1 MQILRKILL
10 VLSFIISFNVV
21 MAQNETETLVQTLQT
36 ANFSNLLSFWDSVS
50 EVNILEQASQKQ
62 LTPAQAN
69 QQLQLFFSNKNII
82 GFEKNAER
90 KLGSTVYMIGKLLSA
105 QGKFNLSM
113 LLQETKK
120 GVVIVSIRI
129 S

>member
-1 MQILRKILL
+1 MF
-10 VLSFIISFNVV
+10 SFTISFSVV

-36 ANFSNLLSFWDSVS
+36 ANFSNLLSFWDAAS
-50 EVNILEQASQKQ
+50 EVNILDQTAQKQ

-90 KLGSTVYMIGKLLSA
+90 KLGTTIYITGKLLSV
-105 QGKFNLSM
+105 QGKFNLSL
-113 LLQETKK
+113 LLQETKN
-120 GVVIVSIRI
+120 GVSIVSVRI

>member
-1 MQILRKILL
+1 MQLLQKILL
-10 VLSFIISFNVV
+10 VLSFTISFGTV
-21 MAQNETETLVQTLQT
+21 MAQNDTETLVQTLQT
-36 ANFSNLLSFWDSVS
+36 ANFSNLLSFWDNAS
-50 EVNILEQASQKQ
+50 EVSILDQSSQKQ

-69 QQLQLFFSNKNII
+69 QQLQLFFSNKSII

-90 KLGSTVYMIGKLLSA
+90 KLGTTIYITGKLLSA
-105 QGKFNLSM
+105 QGKFNLSV

-120 GVVIVSIRI
+120 GLAIVSIRI

>member
-1 MQILRKILL
+1 M
-10 VLSFIISFNVV
+10 LSFIISFNVV

-105 QGKFNLSM
+105 QGKFNVSM

>member
-1 MQILRKILL
+1 MQLLRKLLL
-10 VLSFIISFNVV
+10 VLSFTISFGVV

-36 ANFSNLLSFWDSVS
+36 ANFSNLLSFWDTVS
-50 EVNILEQASQKQ
+50 EVNILDQSSQKQ
-62 LTPAQAN
+62 LTPTQAN
-69 QQLQLFFSNKNII
+69 QQLQLFFSNKSII

-90 KLGSTVYMIGKLLSA
+90 KLGTTIYITGKLLSA
-105 QGKFNLSM
+105 QGKFNLSL

-120 GVVIVSIRI
+120 GVAIVSIRI

>member
-1 MQILRKILL
+1 MQLLRKILL
-10 VLSFIISFNVV
+10 VFSFTISFGIVK
-21 MAQNETETLVQTLQT
+21 AQYETESLVQTLQT
-36 ANFSNLLSFWDSVS
+36 ANFSNLLSFWDTVS
-50 EVNILEQASQKQ
+50 EVNILDQSSQKQ

-69 QQLQLFFSNKNII
+69 QQLQLFFSNKSII

-90 KLGSTVYMIGKLLSA
+90 KLGSTIYITGKLLSS
-105 QGKFNLSM
+105 QGKYNLSL

-120 GVVIVSIRI
+120 GVIIVSIRI

>member
-1 MQILRKILL
+1 MQLIRKILL
-10 VLSFIISFNVV
+10 VFFFTISYGAV

-36 ANFSNLLSFWDSVS
+36 ANFSNLLSFWDTAS
-50 EVNILEQASQKQ
+50 EVNILDQSSQKQ

-69 QQLQLFFSNKNII
+69 QQLQLFFSNKSII

-90 KLGSTVYMIGKLLSA
+90 KLGTTIYITGKLLSA
-105 QGKFNLSM
+105 QGKFNLSL

-120 GVVIVSIRI
+120 GIAIVSIRI

>member
-1 MQILRKILL
+1 MQLLQKILL
-10 VLSFIISFNVV
+10 VLSFTISFGTA
-21 MAQNETETLVQTLQT
+21 MAQNDTETFVQTLQT
-36 ANFSNLLSFWDSVS
+36 ANFSNLLSFWDNAS
-50 EVNILEQASQKQ
+50 EVSILDQSSQKQ

-69 QQLQLFFSNKNII
+69 QQLQLFFSNKSII

-90 KLGSTVYMIGKLLSA
+90 KLGTTIYITGKLLSA
-105 QGKFNLSM
+105 QGKFNLSV

-120 GVVIVSIRI
+120 GLAIVSIRI

>member
-1 MQILRKILL
+1 MQLLRKILL
-10 VLSFIISFNVV
+10 VFSFTISFGIVK
-21 MAQNETETLVQTLQT
+21 AQYETESLVQTLQT
-36 ANFSNLLSFWDSVS
+36 ANFSNLLSFWDTVS
-50 EVNILEQASQKQ
+50 EVNILDQSTQKQ

-69 QQLQLFFSNKNII
+69 QQLQLFFINKSII

-90 KLGSTVYMIGKLLSA
+90 KLGSTIYITGKLLSS
-105 QGKFNLSM
+105 QGKYNLSL

-120 GVVIVSIRI
+120 GVIIVSIRI

>member
-1 MQILRKILL
+1 MQLLRKILL
-10 VLSFIISFNVV
+10 MFSFTISFSVV

-36 ANFSNLLSFWDSVS
+36 ANFSNLLSFWDAAS
-50 EVNILEQASQKQ
+50 EVNILDQTAQKQ

-82 GFEKNAER
+82 GFEKNAVR
-90 KLGSTVYMIGKLLSA
+90 KLGTPIYITGKLLSA
-105 QGKFNLSM
+105 QGKFNLSL
-113 LLQETKK
+113 LLQETKN
-120 GVVIVSIRI
+120 GVSIVSVRI

>member
-1 MQILRKILL
+1 MQLLQKILL
-10 VLSFIISFNVV
+10 VLSFTISFGTV
-21 MAQNETETLVQTLQT
+21 MAQNDTETFVQTLQT
-36 ANFSNLLSFWDSVS
+36 ANFSNLLSFWDNAS
-50 EVNILEQASQKQ
+50 EVSILDQSSQKQ

-69 QQLQLFFSNKNII
+69 QQLQLFFSNKSII

-90 KLGSTVYMIGKLLSA
+90 KLGTTIYITGKLLSA
-105 QGKFNLSM
+105 QGKFNLSV

-120 GVVIVSIRI
+120 GLAIVSIRI

>member
-10 VLSFIISFNVV
+10 VFCFIISSGTV

-36 ANFSNLLSFWDSVS
+36 ANFSNLLSFWDTTS
-50 EVNILEQASQKQ
+50 EVSILDQASQKL

-90 KLGSTVYMIGKLLSA
+90 KLGTTIYITGKLLSS
-105 QGKFNLSM
+105 QGKFNLSL

-120 GVVIVSIRI
+120 GISIVSVRI

>member
-1 MQILRKILL
+1 MQLLRKILL
-10 VLSFIISFNVV
+10 VICFTISFGAVL
-21 MAQNETETLVQTLQT
+21 AQNETESLVQTLQT
-36 ANFSNLLSFWDSVS
+36 ANFSNLLSFWDAAS
-50 EVNILEQASQKQ
+50 EVNILDQSSQKQ

-69 QQLQLFFSNKNII
+69 QQLQLFFSTKNII

-90 KLGSTVYMIGKLLSA
+90 KLGSTIYITGKLLSA
-105 QGKFNLSM
+105 QGKFNLSL

-120 GVVIVSIRI
+120 GVTIVSIRI

>member
-1 MQILRKILL
+1 MQLLQKILL
-10 VLSFIISFNVV
+10 VLSFTISFGTA
-21 MAQNETETLVQTLQT
+21 MAQNDTETFVQTLQT
-36 ANFSNLLSFWDSVS
+36 ANFSNLLSFWDNAS
-50 EVNILEQASQKQ
+50 EVSILDQSSQKQ

-69 QQLQLFFSNKNII
+69 QQLHLFFSNKSII

-90 KLGSTVYMIGKLLSA
+90 KLGTTIYITGKLLSA
-105 QGKFNLSM
+105 QGKFNLSV

-120 GVVIVSIRI
+120 GLAIVSIRI

>member
-1 MQILRKILL
+1 MQLLRKILL
-10 VLSFIISFNVV
+10 VFSFTFSLGVV

-36 ANFSNLLSFWDSVS
+36 ANFSNLLSFWDAAS
-50 EVNILEQASQKQ
+50 EVNILDQTAQKQ

-90 KLGSTVYMIGKLLSA
+90 KLGTTIYITGKLLSA
-105 QGKFNLSM
+105 QGKFNLSL
-113 LLQETKK
+113 LLQETKN
-120 GVVIVSIRI
+120 GVSIVSIRI

>member
-1 MQILRKILL
+1 MQLLRKILL
-10 VLSFIISFNVV
+10 VLSFTISFGVV

-36 ANFSNLLSFWDSVS
+36 ANFSNLLSFWDTVS
-50 EVNILEQASQKQ
+50 EVNILDQSSQKQ
-62 LTPAQAN
+62 LTPTQAN
-69 QQLQLFFSNKNII
+69 QQLQLFFSNKSII

-90 KLGSTVYMIGKLLSA
+90 KLGTTIYITGKLLSA
-105 QGKFNLSM
+105 QGKFNLSL

-120 GVVIVSIRI
+120 GVAIVSIRI